1 MKKFGEYLEESL
13 AAEIKSEPKTAAAK
27 EARKLGLTY
36 MGFGRYANSKGEI
49 SYLVDNDRLVPYKSR
64 DEIDSMYYKQKTT
77 PKKISTSA
85 KDAGKKVQQEPDWQ
99 FYNNALNKR
108 EAEDSKI
115 IKQKGK
121 EAEAVHKELNKFYKP
136 SMFTQNEFSAIVDY
150 TGDAFGPVNRY
161 LYKGHD
167 PEVTSEQDEYIA
179 NMIEDLD
186 SAFEETQAPF
196 PYTVYTGLS
205 ERYSADKIKPGSE
218 YIFRG
223 YLSTSLS
230 FDVSITSFTDG
241 TMSNKSPVV
250 LQIEVA
256 KSQKSIYVDAISQH
270 QGEMETMLPRGSK
283 IKVVSGPHM
292 LDYSIMNPSADPMN
306 IALFHCV
313 LVEDE

>member
-13 AAEIKSEPKTAAAK
+13 AAEVKSEPKTAAAK

-36 MGFGRYANSKGEI
+36 IGFGRYANSKGEI
-49 SYLVDNDRLVPYKSR
+49 AYLVDNDKLIPYKSR
-64 DEIDSMYYKQKTT
+64 DEIDSMYYKQKTS

-85 KDAGKKVQQEPDWQ
+85 KDTGKKVQQEPDWQ
-99 FYNNALNKR
+99 FYNTALNKR

-115 IKQKGK
+115 LKQKGK
-121 EAEAVHKELNKFYKP
+121 EAEAVHKELTKFYKEG
-136 SMFTQNEFSAIVDY
+136 MFTQDEFNAIVDY
-150 TGDAFGPVNRY
+150 TGDGFGPVNRY

-167 PEVTSEQDEYIA
+167 PEVTPEQDEYIA
-179 NMIEDLD
+179 SMIENLD

-205 ERYSADKIKPGSE
+205 ERYSADKIKPGE
-218 YIFRG
+218 DYIFRG
-223 YLSTSLS
+223 YLSTSVS

-241 TMSNKSPVV
+241 TMSNKNPVV

-256 KSQKSIYVDAISQH
+256 KGQKSIYVDAMSEH

-292 LDYSIMNPSADPMN
+292 MDYSVMNPGADPMK

>member
-27 EARKLGLTY
+27 EARNLGLTY

-49 SYLVDNDRLVPYKSR
+49 AYLVDNDRLVPYKGR

-85 KDAGKKVQQEPDWQ
+85 KDAGKNVQPELDWQ

-108 EAEDSKI
+108 QKEDEKI
-115 IKQKGK
+115 VAQKGK
-121 EAEAVHKELNKFYKP
+121 EAEAVHKELTKFYKP
-136 SMFTQNEFSAIVDY
+136 NMFTQDEFNAVVDY
-150 TGDAFGPVNRY
+150 TGDGFGPVNRY

-167 PEVTSEQDEYIA
+167 PDVTPEDDEYIA
-179 NMIEDLD
+179 SMIENLD

-205 ERYSADKIKPGSE
+205 ERYSADKIKPGGE

-223 YLSTSLS
+223 YLSTSVS

-256 KSQKSIYVDAISQH
+256 KGQKSIYVDAMSEH
-270 QGEMETMLPRGSK
+270 EGEMETMLPRGSK
-283 IKVVSGPHM
+283 IKIVSGPHM
-292 LDYSIMNPSADPMN
+292 IDYSVLNPSADPMT

-313 LVEDE
+313 IVEDV

>member
-13 AAEIKSEPKTAAAK
+13 AAEVKSEPKTAAAK

-49 SYLVDNDRLVPYKSR
+49 SYLVDKDKLVPYKSR
-64 DEIDSMYYKQKTT
+64 DEIDSMYYKQKTS

-85 KDAGKKVQQEPDWQ
+85 KNAGKNVQQEPDWQ

-108 EAEDSKI
+108 EVEDSKI
-115 IKQKGK
+115 LRQKGK
-121 EAEAVHKELNKFYKP
+121 EAEATHRELTKFYKEG
-136 SMFTQNEFSAIVDY
+136 MFSQDEFDAIVDY
-150 TGDAFGPVNRY
+150 TGEGFGPVNRY

-167 PEVTSEQDEYIA
+167 PEVTPEQDEYI
-179 NMIEDLD
+179 NSMIENLD

-223 YLSTSLS
+223 YLSTSVS

-241 TMSNKSPVV
+241 TMSSKNPVV
-250 LQIEVA
+250 LQIEVG
-256 KSQKSIYVDAISQH
+256 KGQKSIYVDALSQH

-283 IKVVSGPHM
+283 IKIVSGPHIM
-292 LDYSIMNPSADPMN
+292 DYSIMNPGADPMK